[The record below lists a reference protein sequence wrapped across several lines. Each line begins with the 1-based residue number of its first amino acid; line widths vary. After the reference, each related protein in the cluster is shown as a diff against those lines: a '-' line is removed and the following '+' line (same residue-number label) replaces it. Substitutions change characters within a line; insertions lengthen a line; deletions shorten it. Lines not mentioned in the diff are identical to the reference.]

1 MCIRDRQYFTEF
13 DYKGTHEVIRKSV
26 DELEAA
32 WDAEQ
37 PLLREK
43 CRSLLADA
51 PELAEELLSSYTEA
65 QAQKAWDWAWK
76 MVEQLGEDRIMKN
89 SSTPVSYTHLD
100 VYKRQPIMWW
110 ALLCMDG

>member
-1 MCIRDRQYFTEF
+1 MLC
-13 DYKGTHEVIRKSV
+13 KSV

-43 CRSLLADA
+43 CRSQLAEA

-89 SSTPVSYTHLD
+89 SSTRVLPPENV
-100 VYKRQPIMWW
+100 
-110 ALLCMDG
+110 